1 MVCTIPLRY
10 WIILVKERKTQK
22 GLNNYNESGKE
33 IERKDAIDRRE
44 KEPHSE
50 IKTSCHLFFHS
61 DHFNVGHLDSTTII
75 SLFNVCNFNLRG
87 LIPMQI

>member
-1 MVCTIPLRY
+1 MVCTIPLRN
-10 WIILVKERKTQK
+10 WIILVNESTTQK
-22 GLNNYNESGKE
+22 GLNNYKESGKE

-50 IKTSCHLFFHS
+50 IKTSRHLFFRS
-61 DHFNVGHLDSTTII
+61 DHFNVGHLNRTTII

-87 LIPMQI
+87 LIRMQI

>member
-1 MVCTIPLRY
+1 MDHLG
-10 WIILVKERKTQK
+10 KRKKNTESIKQRQ
-22 GLNNYNESGKE
+22 SGKE

-50 IKTSCHLFFHS
+50 IKKSCHLFFHS
-61 DHFNVGHLDSTTII
+61 DHFNVGHLNRTTII

-87 LIPMQI
+87 LIRMQI